1 MYHQLVTKVNATEGE
16 VTGTGG
22 FINKFKW
29 DTDKQNLDN
38 NARKDK
44 KKNIRKY
51 LAQLA
56 KLRNSEYNAKYT
68 EIENTILALLV

>member
-1 MYHQLVTKVNATEGE
+1 MYHQLVTKVNATEGK

-44 KKNIRKY
+44 KKHKKIP
-51 LAQLA
+51 
-56 KLRNSEYNAKYT
+56 S
-68 EIENTILALLV
+68 TIG

>member
-22 FINKFKW
+22 FINKFKL